1 MKYLSQI
8 SMKKIVKYGLLLV
21 VLALVY
27 VVYTNYP
34 RLDILTGFSAKSVCS
49 CTFEAGR
56 DLESI
61 EAGDNDIDLV
71 NYANNKINFDK
82 KSVTSTVFGLK
93 PRKAIYKDGLGCI
106 LIPAGENEKITF
118 KPNRK
123 ISQSSLPY
131 PYGNEPEKDTLFNN
145 VDKKLLKMAVENAFD
160 CEGYE
165 EVKRTRA
172 VLVLYKDQVIGEK
185 YSPGFSRETKLLGWS
200 MTKSITSA
208 VLGVLEK
215 QEKISLNQNNLFAA
229 WENDNRSKIT
239 LNNLLQMNS
248 GLEWNEDY
256 NNISDVTKMLFLA
269 EDMSRAQLNKPLVG
283 KPNESWNYSSGTTN
297 MLSGFIRNQ
306 FKTHQEYLDFW
317 YAELVDKIGMN
328 SMVIET
334 DLAGNYVGS
343 SYSWATTRDWAKFG
357 LLYLHNGNWN
367 GEQLLNESWVKYA
380 ATPTNGSNGQYGAH
394 FWLNAGGKY
403 PNVPKDLFSCNGYQG
418 QHVFIIPSKDL
429 VIVRFGLAENPDFDV
444 NTFLSEVLI
453 AIK

>member
-1 MKYLSQI
+1 
-8 SMKKIVKYGLLLV
+8 MKKIAKYGLSII

-27 VVYTNYP
+27 VVYANYP
-34 RLDILTGFSAKSVCS
+34 RLDIITGFSAKSVCS

-56 DLESI
+56 DLKSI
-61 EAGDNDIDLV
+61 EEGDNDIDLV
-71 NYANNKINFDK
+71 NYATNKINFEE
-82 KSVTSTVFGLK
+82 KSVISSVFGLK
-93 PRKAIYKDGLGCI
+93 KRTAVYKEGIGCV
-106 LIPAGENEKITF
+106 LIPDGENANITF
-118 KPNRK
+118 KANRK
-123 ISQSSLPY
+123 ISQNELPY
-131 PYGNEPEKDTLFNN
+131 PYGNSPEKDTIFSN
-145 VDKKLLKMAVENAFD
+145 VDQKLLKMAVENAFD

-165 EVKRTRA
+165 QTKRTRA
-172 VLVLYKDQVIGEK
+172 VVVLYKDQIIAEK
-185 YSPGFSRETKLLGWS
+185 YAKGFSSETKLLGWS

-215 QEKISLNQNNLFAA
+215 QGKVSLDQNKLFPE
-229 WENDNRSKIT
+229 WENDERSKIT

-248 GLEWNEDY
+248 GLEWTEDY
-256 NNISDVTKMLFLA
+256 NNISDVTKMLFLEA
-269 EDMSRAQLNKPLVG
+269 DMTKPQLYKPLIG
-283 KPNESWNYSSGTTN
+283 QPNKSWNYSSGTTN

-317 YAELVDKIGMN
+317 YAELIDKIGMN

-343 SYSWATTRDWAKFG
+343 SYSWATARDWAKFG

-367 GEQLLNESWVKYA
+367 GTQILNESWVKYA
-380 ATPTNGSNGQYGAH
+380 ATPTNGSNGEYGAH
-394 FWLNAGGKY
+394 FWLNASGKY

-429 VIVRFGLAENPDFDV
+429 VIVRFGLAENPVFDV
-444 NTFLSEVLI
+444 DTFLSEVLD

>member
-1 MKYLSQI
+1 
-8 SMKKIVKYGLLLV
+8 MKKIAKYGLLLV

-34 RLDILTGFSAKSVCS
+34 RLDIITGFAAKSVCS

-56 DLESI
+56 DLKSI
-61 EAGDNDIDLV
+61 EEGDNDIDLV
-71 NYANNKINFDK
+71 NYAKNNINFEE
-82 KSVTSTVFGLK
+82 KSATSTVFGLK
-93 PRKAIYKDGLGCI
+93 KRKAVFKEGIGCV
-106 LIPAGENEKITF
+106 LLPEKSTLENSSFF

-131 PYGNEPEKDTLFNN
+131 PYGNLPEKDTLFGN
-145 VDKKLLKMAVENAFD
+145 VNEKLLKMAVENAFD

-172 VLVLYKDQVIGEK
+172 VLVLYKDQVIAEK
-185 YSPGFSRETKLLGWS
+185 YALGFSRETKLLGWS

-208 VLGVLEK
+208 VLGILEK
-215 QEKISLNQNNLFAA
+215 QGKISLNQNKLFSE
-229 WENDNRSKIT
+229 WENDDRSKIT

-248 GLEWNEDY
+248 GLEWVEDY
-256 NNISDVTKMLFLA
+256 SNISDVTKMLFL
-269 EDMSRAQLNKPLVG
+269 EPDMTKVQLNKPLIG

-297 MLSGFIRNQ
+297 LLSGFIRNQ

-317 YAELVDKIGMN
+317 YAELIDKIGMN

-334 DLAGNYVGS
+334 DLDGNYVGS

-367 GEQLLNESWVKYA
+367 GEQLLNESWVTYA
-380 ATPTNGSNGQYGAH
+380 ATPTNGSNGEYGAH

-429 VIVRFGLAENPDFDV
+429 VVVRFGLAENPDFDV
-444 NTFLSEVLI
+444 DTFLKEVLD
-453 AIK
+453 AIQ